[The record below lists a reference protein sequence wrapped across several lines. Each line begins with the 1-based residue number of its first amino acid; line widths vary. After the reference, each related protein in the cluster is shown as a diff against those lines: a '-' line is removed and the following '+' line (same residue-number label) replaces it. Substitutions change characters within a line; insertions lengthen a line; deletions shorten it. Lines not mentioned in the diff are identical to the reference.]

1 MRALLEQLA
10 AAPMEEMVR
19 HFEARTRRHIS
30 AVQDYCIR
38 LEERVPGLDGLAARS
53 LNHDASKFA
62 APEYTPYVWL
72 TWRYKCKDDGVACVL
87 PPGMDAQIVAATE
100 HHILANSHHPEA
112 HGARR
117 ANLINT
123 RDRDKPPAEMIDA
136 TGMGLWDL
144 AEMVA
149 DWAAMGD
156 ERGNTARAWADQN
169 VNVRWRFT
177 PQQVAMIDH
186 LITEAQG

>member
-1 MRALLEQLA
+1 MFQ
-10 AAPMEEMVR
+10 
-19 HFEARTRRHIS
+19 HFEARTRRHIG
-30 AVQDYCIR
+30 AVQEYCIR
-38 LEERVPGLDGLAARS
+38 LEQRVPGMDGLATRS
-53 LNHDASKFA
+53 LSHDASKFA
-62 APEYTPYVWL
+62 APEHIPYVWL
-72 TWRYKCKDDGVACVL
+72 TWRYKRKDDGVSLAL
-87 PPGMDAQIVAATE
+87 PPGVEAQIVAATE

-117 ANLINT
+117 EHLINT
-123 RDRDKPPAEMIDA
+123 RDRDKPPKEQVDA
-136 TGMGLWDL
+136 TGMGPWDL

-177 PQQVAMIDH
+177 PQQVALIDH
-186 LITEAQG
+186 LIAAAQP